1 MNSARAREFF
11 SDHLEGTL
19 DEGLKQAFERALA
32 NDEEL
37 RQEYRE
43 FAAILRAL
51 PEFQSQPIE
60 VPTGLHHKIIDR
72 VMPAIDRRPSG
83 SRMRLGGW
91 LWAGAAAVAI
101 GAAAVWSPWSQPGI
115 QQASVVGAA
124 GGQGMRFESADGVVQ
139 FVYPGKAGEVLVL
152 TDGAGA
158 ELTRVEMAG
167 ELAEIPL
174 VNRSRSTRLVTVDL
188 QGKGPIARIVLP
200 GSQREQGKDGYGSD
214 ADLARMLATAT
225 GQAVVLE
232 PQSASQ
238 ELNWLWSGSDP
249 IKSVQESIS
258 TQGASLEQ
266 LSNGMYLISR

>member
-51 PEFQSQPIE
+51 PEFQSQPIA
-60 VPTGLHHKIIDR
+60 VPPDLHHKIIDR
-72 VMPAIDRRPSG
+72 VMPALDKRSAG
-83 SRMRLGGW
+83 SRTRFGGW

-101 GAAAVWSPWSQPGI
+101 GAAAVWSPWSQPGL
-115 QQASVVGAA
+115 QQASVVGA
-124 GGQGMRFESADGVVQ
+124 GGAQGMRFENTDGVIQ

-152 TDGAGA
+152 TDGEGA

-174 VNRSRSTRLVTVDL
+174 VNRSRTTRLVTVEL

-200 GSQREQGKDGYGSD
+200 GSLRQQGKAGYGSE
-214 ADLARMLATAT
+214 ADLARMVATAT
-225 GQAVVLE
+225 GQAVILE
-232 PQSASQ
+232 PESSTQ
-238 ELNWLWSGSDP
+238 ELNWLWKGSEP
-249 IKSVQESIS
+249 IKAVQESLS
-258 TQGASLEQ
+258 VQGAALEQ
-266 LSNGMYLISR
+266 RSNGMYLLSR